1 MIPKSLSADLIR
13 GSKGKRF
20 SDKIMRSGKMS
31 VELPR
36 TLRLA
41 RLAFALVLAGLVAG
55 CFQPLY
61 GERSATGNPAIRDKL
76 AAVEVSPINPVRGS
90 NVARLG
96 LEVRNALL
104 FNLNGDG
111 GAQAPAFTLDV
122 VLVPTRTNVIV
133 DITTS
138 RPDIENFGIDATYTL
153 KETGTGKTVLTGS
166 TFSRVSYDI
175 PGQAQRF
182 ARSRGL
188 RDAEDRAAKVIADNI
203 SSRLASFFVT
213 GG

>member
-1 MIPKSLSADLIR
+1 MLADPSRKL
-13 GSKGKRF
+13 RF
-20 SDKIMRSGKMS
+20 
-31 VELPR
+31 
-36 TLRLA
+36 A
-41 RLAFALVLAGLVAG
+41 RLAVAFAIAGLAAG

-61 GERSATGNPAIRDKL
+61 GERSATSGSPVIRERL
-76 AAVEVSPINPVRGS
+76 QSVEVKPINPVQGS

-104 FNLNGDG
+104 FSLNGDG
-111 GAQAPAFTLDV
+111 GGAPPAYTLDV
-122 VLVPTRTNVIV
+122 QLVPNRTAVIV
-133 DITTS
+133 DITSS
-138 RPDIENFGIDATYTL
+138 RQDIENFGVDAVYSL
-153 KETGTGKTVLTGS
+153 KEIATGKVVLTGS

-182 ARSRGL
+182 ARARGL

-213 GG
+213 GS

>member
-1 MIPKSLSADLIR
+1 MSSAESMIPKS
-13 GSKGKRF
+13 GNRF
-20 SDKIMRSGKMS
+20 SDKIMRTKMS
-31 VELPR
+31 R
-36 TLRLA
+36 KLRFA
-41 RLAFALVLAGLVAG
+41 RLAVAMALAGLVAG

-61 GERSATGNPAIRDKL
+61 GERSVTGGPAIREKL
-76 AAVEVSPINPVRGS
+76 AAVEVLPINPVRGS

-104 FNLNGDG
+104 FSFNGEG
-111 GAQAPAFTLDV
+111 GALPPSYTLDV
-122 VLVPTRTNVIV
+122 VLVPNRTNVIV

-138 RPDIENFGIDATYTL
+138 RPDIENFGIDAVYTL
-153 KETGTGKTVLTGS
+153 KEVATGKTVLTGS

-213 GG
+213 GS